1 MSRSAEPA
9 RSRGESLSPLRW
21 PLGGSHV
28 VPVARKAQELERA
41 RAGVMTQKC
50 AAGGLGE
57 VLPAG
62 RRPLRTRLPGWKRG
76 RQRENLPE

>member
-41 RAGVMTQKC
+41 
-50 AAGGLGE
+50 
-57 VLPAG
+57 
-62 RRPLRTRLPGWKRG
+62 PGPG
-76 RQRENLPE
+76 S